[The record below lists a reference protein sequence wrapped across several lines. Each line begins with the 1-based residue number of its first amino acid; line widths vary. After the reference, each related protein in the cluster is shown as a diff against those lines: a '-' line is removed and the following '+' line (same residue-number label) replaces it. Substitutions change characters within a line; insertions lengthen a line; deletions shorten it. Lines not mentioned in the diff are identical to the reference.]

1 MRKSHVLAV
10 AATALFL
17 GVSGCAFA
25 GGNGSIAPASQ
36 AASSVLVNAAPH
48 ARYKLTPAEVQGM
61 VGAFRLDDGRLL
73 VLSGKRNTL
82 YAEFDGKREE
92 LVPVDGNH
100 FISRDTGAELAFD
113 HVPFGAE
120 VVLNQIKR

>member
-1 MRKSHVLAV
+1 MRNSHVFAI
-10 AATALFL
+10 AAALSL
-17 GVSGCAFA
+17 GVSACAFA
-25 GGNGSIAPASQ
+25 EGNGSVAPASR
-36 AASSVLVNAAPH
+36 AANSVLVNAASH
-48 ARYKLTPAEVQGM
+48 ANYKLTPAEVQGM
-61 VGAFRLDDGRLL
+61 VGTFRLDDGRLL
-73 VLSGKRNTL
+73 VLTGKRNTL

-113 HVPFGAE
+113 QVPFGAE